1 MTNELEQYKTH
12 EDEEPFIEEMC
23 ILAPK
28 TYAMRIRTSER
39 EDAKTFTI
47 IKAKGFPLNLKNRE
61 KINLENFKHL
71 MMDNLLNDASYISI
85 TNRVIRRK
93 NFFELHTQNEL
104 KRLNYTYDK
113 RVVMH
118 MGDDQYYTV
127 PYGSSFVFNHQQE

>member
-1 MTNELEQYKTH
+1 
-12 EDEEPFIEEMC
+12 
-23 ILAPK
+23 
-28 TYAMRIRTSER
+28 
-39 EDAKTFTI
+39 
-47 IKAKGFPLNLKNRE
+47 
-61 KINLENFKHL
+61 